1 MKKILCA
8 LSLTLTLLI
17 FIKAHSLSSNE
28 EGTSTATIV
37 ACGDNILYHGNH
49 RDAAI
54 NANGGRSYDYRPI
67 YRYVKPIIA
76 NADIAF
82 LNQETPISESAPI
95 ASYPRFNSPKV
106 LAQDL
111 AEVGFDVVSLANNHA
126 LDCGMRGFTESME
139 ALKQAGIS
147 PIGISE
153 KANQAPLFHEK
164 NGIKFAFLA
173 YTYGTNI
180 QEMSEGNISP
190 ACFHRDRAITETASA
205 KENADFVIVS
215 LHFGSENQSTPSNEQ
230 KEIATAL
237 AKSGADLIIGHHP
250 HVLQPIEW
258 IEEAGNRRT
267 LVAYSLGNF
276 VHEQAYEQNA
286 LGGILSVKVQKTRGR
301 TTVSEATLIPTV
313 CHFDADFSPNE
324 VWLLRD
330 YPDSLASTH
339 AVRSYYGNPFSK
351 EGLFGYLQKTVSS
364 RFLQSR

>member
-1 MKKILCA
+1 MKKILYA
-8 LSLTLTLLI
+8 LSLTLLLI
-17 FIKAHSLSSNE
+17 IEAHSLSSNTE
-28 EGTSTATIV
+28 STSTATIV

-54 NANGGRSYDYRPI
+54 NANGGRSYDYRPT

-82 LNQETPISESAPI
+82 LNQETPISESSPI

-126 LDCGMRGFTESME
+126 LDCGMRGFTESTK

-153 KANQAPLFHEK
+153 KANQAPLFYEK
-164 NGIKFAFLA
+164 KGIKFAFLA

-180 QEMSEGNISP
+180 QEMSEDNISP
-190 ACFHRDRAITETASA
+190 ACFHKDRAVAETASA
-205 KENADFVIVS
+205 KEKADFVIVS
-215 LHFGSENQSTPSNEQ
+215 LHFGNENQSTPSNEQ
-230 KEIATAL
+230 REIAKAL
-237 AKSGADLIIGHHP
+237 AESGADLILGHHP

-258 IEEAGNRRT
+258 IEGKENRKT

-286 LGGILSVKVQKTRGR
+286 LGGILSVKVQKRGDR
-301 TTVSEATLIPTV
+301 TTVSEAVLIPTV

-324 VWLLRD
+324 VWLLQD
-330 YPDSLASTH
+330 YPHSLASTH
-339 AVRSYYGNPFSK
+339 AVKSYYGNPFSK
-351 EGLFGYLQKTVSS
+351 KGLLAYLQKTVSI
-364 RFLQSR
+364 RFLQSK